1 MRQERLIDTCRN
13 KKTQTNETYWLF
25 RHIWSNRQ
33 SDQRNIKKRPRWH
46 LHLDGEEITRAITV
60 CKMCRKRFVFWEK
73 ETYKRELKGIQ
84 TYVTSRAIALR
95 TCRLTC
101 QACQTRPT
109 DMNRNQHKRPGDKTW
124 KRDQQTWKKDQQ
136 TRKRDQQKWKRDLQT
151 RKRDLQT
158 WKRDQKTWKR
168 DQKDEKK
175 TDTRDQVSIEIYV
188 HAWAPRGSQC
198 TFVFK
203 SLLYVSFHI
212 YPSFLTHFSYLSTE
226 RGALRRLNAVWLIG
240 INALLLGFR
249 THIPGNMVA
258 RLLIFAPLS
267 ISIRSL
273 GPLKVSSGGVDPIM
287 EGLERGKVPR
297 DRRRQVPSVNLGN
310 ALSEDSVC
318 VTQYVYTHMCTRTHT
333 RAYTLSLSHTHTST
347 HTHSLTHAQ
356 AHTHRP
362 VQGQCT
368 FRYSTKRQAYLG
380 SASRDPD
387 PAPRLFWIQKSNR
400 EGRFTREKRCKRD

>member
-158 WKRDQKTWKR
+158 WKKRPKDMKKRPKRWK
-168 DQKDEKK
+168 KDRHK
-175 TDTRDQVSIEIYV
+175 R
-188 HAWAPRGSQC
+188 
-198 TFVFK
+198 
-203 SLLYVSFHI
+203 
-212 YPSFLTHFSYLSTE
+212 
-226 RGALRRLNAVWLIG
+226 
-240 INALLLGFR
+240 
-249 THIPGNMVA
+249 
-258 RLLIFAPLS
+258 
-267 ISIRSL
+267 
-273 GPLKVSSGGVDPIM
+273 
-287 EGLERGKVPR
+287 
-297 DRRRQVPSVNLGN
+297 PSVNWDLCPCLSAERESMYICIQISFVCLFSHISVIFDTFLVPEHRTRRLASPERRLADRNQRTSLGFPHSHPREYGCTT
-310 ALSEDSVC
+310 AHIRTTLDFHQKSWS
-318 VTQYVYTHMCTRTHT
+318 TQSLQRGCRPNHGGAWTRQ
-333 RAYTLSLSHTHTST
+333 S
-347 HTHSLTHAQ
+347 
-356 AHTHRP
+356 
-362 VQGQCT
+362 
-368 FRYSTKRQAYLG
+368 
-380 SASRDPD
+380 
-387 PAPRLFWIQKSNR
+387 APRSTPPSPIR
-400 EGRFTREKRCKRD
+400 